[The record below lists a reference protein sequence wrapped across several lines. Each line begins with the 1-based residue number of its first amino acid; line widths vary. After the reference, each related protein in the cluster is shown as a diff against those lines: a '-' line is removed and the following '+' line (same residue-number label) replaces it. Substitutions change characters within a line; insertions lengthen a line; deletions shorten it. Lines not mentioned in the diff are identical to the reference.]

1 MLYFTNKEPGTSK
14 HEPLFTMYMMFF
26 KGVMYLIRPEQQAH
40 IFWEAEYMY
49 MPCGSIGV
57 VVITYS

>member
-1 MLYFTNKEPGTSK
+1 
-14 HEPLFTMYMMFF
+14 MYMMFF